1 MPSKFTVDLF
11 PGDEVVIETPGGGG
25 WGSRATG

>member
-1 MPSKFTVDLF
+1 VDLF
-11 PGDEVVIETPGGGG
+11 PGDEVVIETPGGGA